1 MSMFFKIVNCML
13 CRTIMALWKARSL
26 TPEEKIQLVEEESET
41 KDLQNE
47 EGGSFLGI
55 EDVKMS
61 EVFSSTIPFDVRFP
75 YLVLT
80 MMYSPLCDVQQVKQL
95 QFWIESNFHVSSRCQ
110 YSWAY
115 LRVVL
120 WSVELWRK
128 SAVWTTL

>member
-1 MSMFFKIVNCML
+1 MLFKIVSCML

-75 YLVLT
+75 YLILI
-80 MMYSPLCDVQQVKQL
+80 MMYNPLCDV
-95 QFWIESNFHVSSRCQ
+95 
-110 YSWAY
+110 
-115 LRVVL
+115 
-120 WSVELWRK
+120 
-128 SAVWTTL
+128 